1 MERIDK
7 ILSNY
12 GNMTRSQAKE
22 SLKKGRITVNNNTV
36 KDGSLKVSDD
46 DEIRIDGKAVN
57 RIRFRYFML
66 NKPSGYISSTED
78 EPDGNAKNVIS
89 LFKDENIK
97 GLFPVGRLDKDTTG
111 LLLITNDGELGH
123 RLTSPSA
130 GIDKTYE
137 ATVKG
142 ILSEKDVE
150 AFKSGMVFKEFTA
163 KPAMLEII
171 ETNEKEGT
179 SVARVTISEGKF
191 HQVKR
196 MFLKV
201 GCEVT
206 ALKRISEGKMTLDK
220 NLKPGEYRELSPD
233 EIGSLK
239 G

>member
-1 MERIDK
+1 MERLDK

-22 SLKKGRITVNNNTV
+22 CLKKGRITVNDSV
-36 KDGSLKVSDD
+36 AKDGSLKVSDG
-46 DEIRIDGKAVN
+46 DEIKIDGKTVN

-78 EPDGNAKNVIS
+78 EPDGSAKNVIS

-130 GIDKTYE
+130 GIDKTYVAE
-137 ATVKG
+137 VKG
-142 ILSEKDVE
+142 VLTPKDIDV
-150 AFKSGMVFKEFTA
+150 FKAGMEFKEFTA
-163 KPAMLEII
+163 KPAKLEILGI
-171 ETNEKEGT
+171 NEKEGS

-206 ALKRISEGKMTLDK
+206 ALKRISEGTLMLDE

-233 EIGSLK
+233 EIGRLK
-239 G
+239 R